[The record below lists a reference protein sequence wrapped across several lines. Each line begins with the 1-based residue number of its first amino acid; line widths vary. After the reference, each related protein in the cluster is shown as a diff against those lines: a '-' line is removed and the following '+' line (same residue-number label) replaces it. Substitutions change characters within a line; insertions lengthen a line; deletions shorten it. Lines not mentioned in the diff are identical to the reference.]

1 MKRRTIDLVVSAAGL
16 VIGVILLVAGF
27 VLTSNANFAKNYVH
41 DQLAQEQISFP
52 TSDVIAADPATAAKP
67 CLVQYAG
74 QELLTGKQA
83 ECYANS
89 FIGLHLSKMGAG
101 TPYVGH
107 SYAALGDDANA
118 IKAQIT
124 AAGSDTAKVADLN
137 KTLTAVNAQRDTVFK
152 GEMLRGVLLTS
163 YGFSELGAKAALG
176 ATVAYAGAG
185 VMFLLGLLGLWHGA
199 RTSPA
204 QAFAPVE
211 PAAARKEK
219 AGAAA

>member
-16 VIGVILLVAGF
+16 VIAVILLVLGV

-41 DQLAQEQISFP
+41 DQLAQEQISFK
-52 TSDVIAADPATAAKP
+52 TADTLTDLEKAKP

-74 QELLTGKQA
+74 QQLLTGKQA
-83 ECYANS
+83 ECYANN
-89 FIGLHLSKMGAG
+89 FIGLHLSEMGAG
-101 TPYVGH
+101 TPYEGH

-118 IKAQIT
+118 VKAQIAAATT
-124 AAGSDTAKVADLN
+124 AGDTAKVTELN
-137 KTLTAVNAQRDTVFK
+137 KTLTAVNGQRDTVFK

-163 YGFSELGAKAALG
+163 YGFSELGAKAAMG
-176 ATVAYAGAG
+176 ATVAYIGSG
-185 VMFLLGLLGLWHGA
+185 VLFLLGLLGLWHGA
-199 RTSPA
+199 RTSPS

>member
-16 VIGVILLVAGF
+16 VIGVILLIAGF

-41 DQLAQEQISFP
+41 DQLAQEQISFK
-52 TSDVIAADPATAAKP
+52 TADTLTDLEKAKP

-89 FIGLHLSKMGAG
+89 FIGLHLSEMGAG
-101 TPYVGH
+101 TPYAGH

-118 IKAQIT
+118 VKAQIT
-124 AAGSDTAKVADLN
+124 AATTAGDTAKVADLN

-152 GEMLRGVLLTS
+152 GEMLRTALLTS

-199 RTSPA
+199 RTSPS

-211 PAAARKEK
+211 PAAARREK
-219 AGAAA
+219 SDASA

>member
-1 MKRRTIDLVVSAAGL
+1 MKRRTIDLVVSAAAL

-52 TSDVIAADPATAAKP
+52 SADVIAADPATAAKP

-101 TPYVGH
+101 TPYAGH

-185 VMFLLGLLGLWHGA
+185 VMALLGLLGLWHGF
-199 RTSPA
+199 RTSPS
-204 QAFAPVE
+204 QAFAPVQ
-211 PAAARKEK
+211 PAEARREK
-219 AGAAA
+219 AVANA

>member
-1 MKRRTIDLVVSAAGL
+1 MKRRTIDLVVSAAAL
-16 VIGVILLVAGF
+16 VIGVILLVLGF

-101 TPYVGH
+101 TPYAGH

-185 VMFLLGLLGLWHGA
+185 VMALLGLLGLWHGA
-199 RTSPA
+199 PTPA
-204 QAFAPVE
+204 SRAFAPVE
-211 PAAARKEK
+211 PAEARREK
-219 AGAAA
+219 AVANA